1 MLEIY
6 STGEGGTAGSGK
18 PPVIDKTMAKRIATQ
33 LNWAPIDNA
42 EWNYNPVTGEPLVEG
57 WPLYSGLPQYGT
69 EDPQYQHDPRQKILM
84 SEKNIQ
90 ISDTKRVESAHLK
103 GHTMNDE
110 YTPGEAEAWIN
121 GYSEGKKTKK
131 WVDLEDEEI
140 EQIARYADKHAAPFH
155 LEFARA
161 IIRQLKERNT

>member
-18 PPVIDKTMAKRIATQ
+18 LPVIDKTMAKRIATQ
-33 LNWAPIDNA
+33 LGWAPIDNP

-57 WPLYSGLPQYGT
+57 WPLYSGLPQYET
-69 EDPQYQHDPRQKILM
+69 KDPQYQHDPRQKILM

-90 ISDTKRVESAHLK
+90 ISDTKQVKSARLE

-121 GYSEGKKTKK
+121 GYSEGKKVRT
-131 WVDLEDEEI
+131 WVDLEDEDI

>member
-33 LNWAPIDNA
+33 LNWAPIDNV

-57 WPLYSGLPQYGT
+57 WPLYSGLPQ
-69 EDPQYQHDPRQKILM
+69 KIRM
-84 SEKNIQ
+84 SERSIQ
-90 ISDTKRVESAHLK
+90 ISDTIPVKSSHLE
-103 GHTMNDE
+103 GHIMNAE
-110 YTPGEAEAWIN
+110 YTAGEAEAWIN
-121 GYSEGKKTKK
+121 GYHTGKKART
-131 WVDLEDEEI
+131 WVDLEDEDI
-140 EQIARYADKHAAPFH
+140 ESLARYADKHAAPFH

-161 IIRQLKERNT
+161 ISRQLKERNT